1 MTSPSDWDDNR
12 PFSELYAE
20 AGEDW
25 ADKEAAA
32 QLLEDCKSATMA
44 QWCTEQGDIAVN
56 KAEQLVK
63 SSARW
68 RSYIDD
74 AVEARRVANRAKV
87 RLESIKMRAME
98 WQAKEANHRIEMK
111 LTA

>member
-1 MTSPSDWDDNR
+1 MENR
-12 PFSELYAE
+12 PWSELYRQ

-44 QWCTEQGDIAVN
+44 QWCAEQGDVPVN
-56 KAEQLVK
+56 RAEQNVK
-63 SSARW
+63 ASMRW
-68 RSYIDD
+68 RDYVEQT
-74 AVEARRVANRAKV
+74 VEARRAANVAKV

-98 WQAKEANHRIEMK
+98 QQARDANLRAEMR
-111 LTA
+111 LT